1 MEALVSSCV
10 VLPCTFKYP
19 AQQQPSDRI
28 RAMWHMKNK
37 WDDIIFHKDQT
48 RVLDNFKGRTKLL
61 GSLGSSNC
69 TLEIDE
75 VKNHDNGPYCFR
87 VELETSQK
95 DKYSF
100 VDNCVSIK
108 MIEQASKP
116 ELQTEQSVK
125 EGEPAV
131 FKCSVRHTCPS
142 HQPTLTWSHPGKTIM
157 SYKDIGHGNWE
168 AESLLTFTPTQKD
181 DHGSIT
187 CTVKYHGNAKGE
199 MTATRPIFVKG
210 EVKGIKL
217 TGVLTANLAMYPAL
231 FIQVVMM
238 SLQKL
243 PGFAS
248 DPLAPSSAFVLR
260 CVNFTSICWAQNST
274 HQSIGFTMAPR
285 SLSFTWCLSS
295 YRVNLGHPLDSTLDF
310 QACGYA
316 WTLQSFGSITIL
328 APMTPPQSSKPP
340 ALL

>member
-10 VLPCTFKYP
+10 VLPCTFTYP

-28 RAMWHMKNK
+28 RAMWHMQKK
-37 WDDIIFHKDQT
+37 GEDIIFHKDQT

-61 GSLGSSNC
+61 GSLGGSNC

-75 VKNHDNGPYCFR
+75 VRNHDNGPYCFR

-116 ELQTEQSVK
+116 ELQAEQSVK

-168 AESLLTFTPTQKD
+168 AESVLTFTPTKED
-181 DHGSIT
+181 NHGSVT
-187 CTVKYHGNAKGE
+187 CTVTYHGNAKGE
-199 MTATRPIFVKG
+199 MTATHPIFVK
-210 EVKGIKL
+210 EQATLNHIII
-217 TGVLTANLAMYPAL
+217 PAVSGL
-231 FIQVVMM
+231 GAAFLVG
-238 SLQKL
+238 LL
-243 PGFAS
+243 CF
-248 DPLAPSSAFVLR
+248 FVLKR
-260 CVNFTSICWAQNST
+260 YKQRIA
-274 HQSIGFTMAPR
+274 
-285 SLSFTWCLSS
+285 
-295 YRVNLGHPLDSTLDF
+295 D
-310 QACGYA
+310 
-316 WTLQSFGSITIL
+316 LQSRNDNG
-328 APMTPPQSSKPP
+328 
-340 ALL
+340 